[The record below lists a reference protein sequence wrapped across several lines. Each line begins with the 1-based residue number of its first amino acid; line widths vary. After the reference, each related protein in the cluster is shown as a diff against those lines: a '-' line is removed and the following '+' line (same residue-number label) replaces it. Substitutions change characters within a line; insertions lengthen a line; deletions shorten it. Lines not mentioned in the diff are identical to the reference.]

1 MDIPYYNADK
11 KRNKY
16 IEVFGIPTSETI
28 QYGLDNKIHSY
39 EILFGKPTFNYNN
52 PFEREDTYESMF
64 KKPYDKEKMDFLGI
78 KQFLK

>member
-39 EILFGKPTFNYNN
+39 EILFGKPY
-52 PFEREDTYESMF
+52 EREDTYESMF